1 MTIDCRA
8 LLRTGGAAALQN
20 VAPAMREAAGYALFL
35 MRRPGGAAEANVNG
49 FVAFVAGGVA

>member
-8 LLRTGGAAALQN
+8 PVRTGGGAALQN
-20 VAPAMREAAGYALFL
+20 VVPARSEAAGRALFL
-35 MRRPGGAAEANVNG
+35 MRRPGGAGEANVNG

>member
-8 LLRTGGAAALQN
+8 PVRAGGGAALQS
-20 VAPAMREAAGYALFL
+20 VVPATNEAAGRALFL

-49 FVAFVAGGVA
+49 FVAFDAGGVA